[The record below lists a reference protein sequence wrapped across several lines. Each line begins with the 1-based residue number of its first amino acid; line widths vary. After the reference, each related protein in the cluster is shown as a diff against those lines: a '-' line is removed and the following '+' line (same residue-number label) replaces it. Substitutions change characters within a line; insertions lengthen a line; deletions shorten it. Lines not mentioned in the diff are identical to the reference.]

1 MSKPRIRNPP
11 SQLAPG
17 VLAGLPTTNVLARH
31 RYQSGLDRTTEPR
44 DTPFKYTGTSVNGWA
59 VLQMG
64 RGIGYTYSPTPL
76 DGAYQYADLR
86 QGALGYAGM
95 KERSVAINK
104 SWARL
109 MESIKGD
116 TSELGTAMAEGREA
130 FDMVATRATGLYR
143 AYRNLRKGNFRKA
156 LNELSVDPKRKHRSK
171 TRNAAHEASAL
182 WLEYWFGW
190 SPTLSDMHNTALA
203 LATDPILAQVRAVGS
218 SRVSLPPATQVVDTG
233 GDYRRVCTESGFVL
247 IKQGCTVE
255 VENYNLF
262 LANRLGLINPA
273 TIAWELVPFS
283 FVVDWFVKFGDC
295 ISGFT
300 DLAGL
305 RVTKPYATMFVKTK
319 CEGTYGRQR
328 NTVPISIPARL
339 VWPSCIGQHRQTA
352 LLRPVPLIPKFSYFG
367 TSNTRAATAVSLLTQ
382 LFLKG

>member
-1 MSKPRIRNPP
+1 
-11 SQLAPG
+11 
-17 VLAGLPTTNVLARH
+17 
-31 RYQSGLDRTTEPR
+31 
-44 DTPFKYTGTSVNGWA
+44 
-59 VLQMG
+59 
-64 RGIGYTYSPTPL
+64 
-76 DGAYQYADLR
+76 
-86 QGALGYAGM
+86 
-95 KERSVAINK
+95 
-104 SWARL
+104 
-109 MESIKGD
+109 
-116 TSELGTAMAEGREA
+116 
-130 FDMVATRATGLYR
+130 MVATRATGLYR
-143 AYRNLRKGNFRKA
+143 AYRNLRKGNFRRA

-203 LATDPILAQVRAVGS
+203 LATDPVLAQVRAVGS
-218 SRVSLPPATQVVDTG
+218 SRVSLPPITQVVDTDG
-233 GDYRRVCTESGFVL
+233 HYRRVCTESGFVL

-283 FVVDWFVKFGDC
+283 FVIDWFVKFGDC

-328 NTVPISIPARL
+328 NTAPISIPARI
-339 VWPSCIGQHRQTA
+339 VWPSCIGQHRQTS
-352 LLRPVPLIPKFSYFG
+352 LLRPVPLIPKVSYFG